1 MYVDAEI
8 VWRYPFAM
16 GRLNAIWIAKMMFG
30 NMRIPLVKPEYI
42 FAF

>member
-16 GRLNAIWIAKMMFG
+16 ELINATYIAKMMFG

>member
-16 GRLNAIWIAKMMFG
+16 ERINATYISKMMFG
-30 NMRIPLVKPEYI
+30 NMRIPLVKSEYI
-42 FAF
+42 FTF